1 MKDQV
6 VFITGGTR
14 GLGLSAAREFLALGA
29 KVVLN
34 YRSDDAQAE
43 AAKQELNAGDK
54 VLLLKGDVSDLLLHQ
69 GFLQTIL
76 ATFGRV
82 DVLVNNAGIASR
94 QFFMEATEAQYDHV
108 MVTNVKSMYFLS
120 QTIAQHWLDQ
130 KQAGNIINVSSIAG
144 HKASLSLTP
153 YCISK
158 TAVLSMTKCMAQ
170 ELASQGIRVNSVSP
184 GVIATD
190 ISREHWENN
199 TAFWQR
205 VVGEIPL
212 GHAGVPDNIGK
223 AIVFLV
229 QNEFAV
235 GTDIIID
242 GGALI

>member
-14 GLGLSAAREFLALGA
+14 GLGLSAARECLALGA
-29 KVVLN
+29 KVALN
-34 YRSDDAQAE
+34 YRGDDTQAE
-43 AAKQELNAGDK
+43 AAKKELNAGDK
-54 VLLLKGDVSDLLLHQ
+54 VLLLKGDVSDLSLHK
-69 GFLQTIL
+69 GFLQSIL
-76 ATFGRV
+76 AAFGRI
-82 DVLVNNAGIASR
+82 DVLVNNAGVASR

-108 MVTNVKSMYFLS
+108 MATNVKSMYFLS
-120 QTIAQHWLDQ
+120 QMIAQHWLDQ
-130 KQAGNIINVSSIAG
+130 KQAGNIVNVSSIAG

-158 TAVLSMTKCMAQ
+158 AAVLSMTKCMAK
-170 ELASQGIRVNSVSP
+170 ELAPQGIRVNSVSP

-190 ISREHWENN
+190 INREHWENN
-199 TAFWQR
+199 TEFWQ
-205 VVGEIPL
+205 GLMKNIPA

-242 GGALI
+242 GGALA

>member
-1 MKDQV
+1 MLNQV

-14 GLGLSAAREFLALGA
+14 GLGLATARECLAQGA
-29 KVVLN
+29 KVALN
-34 YRSDDAQAE
+34 YRGDDAQAE
-43 AAKQELNAGDK
+43 AAKQKLNADDK
-54 VLLLKGDVSDLLLHQ
+54 VLLLKGDVSDLSLHQ
-69 GFLQTIL
+69 GFLQSIL

-82 DVLVNNAGIASR
+82 DVLVNNAGVASR
-94 QFFMEATEAQYDHV
+94 QFFIEATEALYDHV
-108 MVTNVKSMYFLS
+108 MAINVKSMYFLS

-130 KQAGNIINVSSIAG
+130 KQAGNIINISSIAG
-144 HKASLSLTP
+144 HKSTLSLTP

-158 TAVLSMTKCMAQ
+158 AAVLSMTKCMAK
-170 ELASQGIRVNSVSP
+170 ELAPQGIRVNSISP

-190 ISREHWENN
+190 INREHWENN
-199 TAFWQR
+199 TEFWQKLMS
-205 VVGEIPL
+205 EIPT